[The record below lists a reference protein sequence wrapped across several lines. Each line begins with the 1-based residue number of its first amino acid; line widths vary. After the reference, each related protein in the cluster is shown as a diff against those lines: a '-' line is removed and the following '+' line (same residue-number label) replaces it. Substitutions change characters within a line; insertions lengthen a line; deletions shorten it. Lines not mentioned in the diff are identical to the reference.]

1 MIIIEYFRA
10 CAEWLQK
17 CCKHRLCELKITENE
32 TKEDDVMVENAC
44 RILEYMSD
52 VIAALKMTNE
62 QDLDNAS
69 YRPNSPTSNNESGD
83 PQGKYFLFHFNLQ
96 FFISRIFLMKEIWK
110 QIGSMSL
117 MKMTTVPL
125 MIQMMR
131 DSTANYVPSPKPKKN
146 S

>member
-1 MIIIEYFRA
+1 MIFFPTKFMIIIEYFRA

-83 PQGKYFLFHFNLQ
+83 PQGKYFLFHTKILYSNL
-96 FFISRIFLMKEIWK
+96 
-110 QIGSMSL
+110 
-117 MKMTTVPL
+117 
-125 MIQMMR
+125 
-131 DSTANYVPSPKPKKN
+131 
-146 S
+146 